1 MFVLK
6 VLGSGSS
13 GNGYLLT
20 NGKETLILET
30 GVKFIECKKALNFDL
45 SSIVGAIVSHEHG

>member
-6 VLGSGSS
+6 VLNSGSS

-20 NGKETLILET
+20 NGKETLILEC
-30 GVKFIECKKALNFDL
+30 GVKFAECKKALNFDI
-45 SSIVGAIVSHEHG
+45 SSIVGCTISHEHG